1 MQYKILAIVILSY
14 ALCSCNVRSKDK
26 IANTTNPLNK
36 QVVITD
42 PTTVKVIDSIF
53 NFGTITAGTVVS
65 HSFRFVN
72 TGNKPLIV
80 TDTRV
85 QCGCTVAEKPVEP
98 IQPGDTSE
106 IKVKFDSVNK
116 EGHTNKTVTVA
127 SNAEPIFPTMLITGE
142 IEKKKD

>member
-1 MQYKILAIVILSY
+1 MLKNFLIVAIVSS
-14 ALCSCNVRSKDK
+14 ALCSCDVRSKDK
-26 IANTTNPLNK
+26 VAMQNPLNK
-36 QVVITD
+36 QVEITD
-42 PTTVKVIDSIF
+42 PTTVKLIDSVF
-53 NFGTITAGTVVS
+53 NFGTITAGQVVS

-85 QCGCTVAEKPVEP
+85 QCGCTVAEKPTEP

-127 SNAEPIFPTMLITGE
+127 SNAEPVFPTILLTGE